1 MEIIPA
7 IDIRDG
13 RCVRLIQG
21 DYDRET
27 VFDDDPVK
35 VAVRWASAGA
45 ERIHVVDLDGA
56 RDGEQANAGAVREIV
71 QTVNCA
77 VQTSGGI
84 RNMETLQSM
93 LDAGVNRV
101 VIGTAAVKDPLFL
114 REAIAVGR
122 GQLVVSVDSRDGLVR
137 LQGWTE
143 ATKLPAM
150 AWIGQLAGMGVERV
164 VVTDISKDGLL
175 EGPNFEMYEQLTS
188 GTSVAVVAA
197 GGVTTLDDVRRLS
210 ECGVEAAIIGL
221 ALYSGGIDLREAI
234 TAAR

>member
-56 RDGEQANAGAVREIV
+56 RDGEQVNAGVVREIV

>member
-13 RCVRLIQG
+13 RCVRLVQG

-35 VAVRWASAGA
+35 VAVRWAAAGA
-45 ERIHVVDLDGA
+45 SRIHVVDLDGA
-56 RDGEQANAGAVREIV
+56 RDGQQANAGTVREIV

-84 RNMETLQSM
+84 RTMETLQSM
-93 LDAGVNRV
+93 LDAGVNRI

-114 REAIAVGR
+114 REAIAVAR
-122 GQLVVSVDSRDGLVR
+122 ERLIVSVDARDGLVR

-143 ATKLPAM
+143 ATNLPAR
-150 AWIGQLAGMGVERV
+150 AWIGQLADMGVERV
-164 VVTDISKDGLL
+164 VVTDIARDGLL
-175 EGPNFEMYEQLTS
+175 EGPNLELYEELVS
-188 GTSVAVVAA
+188 DTSVAVVAA
-197 GGVTTLDDVRRLS
+197 GGVTTVDDVRRLS

-221 ALYSGGIDLREAI
+221 ALYTNDISLREAI

>member
-13 RCVRLIQG
+13 RCVRLVQG

-35 VAVRWASAGA
+35 VAVRWAGAGA

-71 QTVNCA
+71 HTVNCA

-84 RNMETLQSM
+84 RDMETLLAM
-93 LDAGVNRV
+93 LDGGVNRI

-114 REAIAVGR
+114 REAIAVARGR
-122 GQLVVSVDSRDGLVR
+122 LIVSVDSRDGLVR

-143 ATKLPAM
+143 ATNLRAT
-150 AWIGQLAGMGVERV
+150 AWIGQLADMGVERV

>member
-13 RCVRLIQG
+13 RCVRLVQG

-35 VAVRWASAGA
+35 VVVRWAAAGA

-84 RNMETLQSM
+84 RDMETLQAM
-93 LDAGVNRV
+93 LNAGVNRI

-122 GQLVVSVDSRDGLVR
+122 GQLAVSVDSRDGLVR

-143 ATKLPAM
+143 ATNLRST
-150 AWIGQLAGMGVERV
+150 AWIGQLADMGVERV

-175 EGPNFEMYEQLTS
+175 EGPNLAMYEQLVS

-197 GGVTTLDDVRRLS
+197 GGVTTLDDVRKLS

-221 ALYSGGIDLREAI
+221 ALYTGGIDLSEAI
-234 TAAR
+234 AAAR

>member
-13 RCVRLIQG
+13 RCVRLVQG

-35 VAVRWASAGA
+35 VAVRWAASGA

-84 RNMETLQSM
+84 RDMETLQAM
-93 LDAGVNRV
+93 LDAGVNRI

-114 REAIAVGR
+114 REAIAVAR

-143 ATKLPAM
+143 ATNLRAR
-150 AWIGQLAGMGVERV
+150 AWIGQLADIGVARV

-175 EGPNFEMYEQLTS
+175 EGPNLAMYEQLTS

-221 ALYSGGIDLREAI
+221 ALYTRGIDLREAI
-234 TAAR
+234 AAAR

>member
-13 RCVRLIQG
+13 RCVRLVQG

-27 VFDDDPVK
+27 IFDDDPVK
-35 VAVRWASAGA
+35 VATRWAAAGA
-45 ERIHVVDLDGA
+45 GRIHVVDLDGA

-84 RNMETLQSM
+84 RDMETLQAM

-114 REAIAVGR
+114 REAIAAAR

-143 ATKLPAM
+143 ATNLRAR
-150 AWIGQLAGMGVERV
+150 AWIGQLAGMGVQRV

-175 EGPNFEMYEQLTS
+175 EGPNLEMYEQLVS
-188 GTSVAVVAA
+188 GSSVAVVAA
-197 GGVTTLDDVRRLS
+197 GGVTTIDDVKRLS

-221 ALYSGGIDLREAI
+221 ALYTGGIDLREAI
-234 TAAR
+234 AAAR

>member
-35 VAVRWASAGA
+35 VAVRWAAAGG
-45 ERIHVVDLDGA
+45 ERLHVVDLDGA
-56 RDGEQANAGAVREIV
+56 RDGQQANAGTVREIV

-93 LDAGVNRV
+93 LDAGVNRI

-114 REAIAVGR
+114 REAIAVAR
-122 GQLVVSVDSRDGLVR
+122 GQLIVSVDARDGLVR

-143 ATKLPAM
+143 ATSLPAI
-150 AWIGQLAGMGVERV
+150 AWIGQLADMGVDRV
-164 VVTDISKDGLL
+164 VVTDIARDGLL
-175 EGPNFEMYEQLTS
+175 EGPNLELYEQLTS
-188 GTSVAVVAA
+188 GTSVAIVAA

-221 ALYSGGIDLREAI
+221 ALYTRDIDLGEAI
-234 TAAR
+234 AAAR